1 MVVNIRFKY
10 VGYLYRSLFF
20 LLDFV
25 GLLVVVMLF
34 GCILI
39 IFWKFDVNLVVDVL
53 VIFLLFILLFKSN
66 IFFGLIWFLDFLIWW
81 FWFVKDFLLWFLL
94 IFVVKLYRIFWRDLC
109 FFIFDIKILNKLVF
123 VRFIKLFLVD
133 GLEFWLFVNFEVKV
147 IFEFIFNIEFSC
159 FKIVFFFLVL
169 VFLLIE
175 CEFKFCGI
183 NFLVVVGV
191 GGFIFVVVFL
201 MFFLICWRLIDFDVV
216 CWVGVIDDDV
226 IVCFVI
232 CFNVIFGFVVGM
244 LVICLLYDVI
254 VVVWKDEG
262 GNVVDCLFSKSL
274 KKKIKICF

>member
-1 MVVNIRFKY
+1 M
-10 VGYLYRSLFF
+10 
-20 LLDFV
+20 
-25 GLLVVVMLF
+25 
-34 GCILI
+34 
-39 IFWKFDVNLVVDVL
+39 
-53 VIFLLFILLFKSN
+53 
-66 IFFGLIWFLDFLIWW
+66 
-81 FWFVKDFLLWFLL
+81 
-94 IFVVKLYRIFWRDLC
+94 
-109 FFIFDIKILNKLVF
+109 
-123 VRFIKLFLVD
+123 D

-169 VFLLIE
+169 MFLLIE

-216 CWVGVIDDDV
+216 CWVGVINDDV

-244 LVICLLYDVI
+244 LEVICLLDGVK
-254 VVVWKDEG
+254 VVVWVDEE
-262 GNVVDCLFSKSL
+262 GNCVDCLFSKSL